1 MKETIERL
9 EQLNKTIEHGLEKI
23 DEAKR
28 VADPEQQ
35 NVDHIGTVVLNCIR
49 MNQPLPSRFLDAAE
63 HFVRMAGF
71 SKWCQKIIVDAI
83 NEQKHSNSLLKR
95 EDGAK

>member
-28 VADPEQQ
+28 VANPEQQ

-49 MNQPLPSRFLDAAE
+49 MN
-63 HFVRMAGF
+63 
-71 SKWCQKIIVDAI
+71 
-83 NEQKHSNSLLKR
+83 
-95 EDGAK
+95 